1 MLRLWRGLRFVWRVI
16 WKTFA
21 LILIALF
28 LQRSTYPLHIDW
40 NAISVLVG
48 GNKFDYVSWEVNALA
63 TKAGQAL
70 WGNHPYMDEAA
81 RSDFVQNYMRD
92 LGQAMQ
98 LTAQVEAIYLDL
110 SIADPDAASAELRVE
125 RDALRADLDRRQAT
139 AESILE
145 GQVSAILADEGFAV
159 MGQVMPPVSMH
170 FTRMPNLLVVSPRD
184 RIERRVELAIDPMPL
199 EDIIALE
206 DRIFAQQDM
215 DAVVIPLGGM
225 AIFPAMI
232 RETANLPWA
241 IETFAH
247 EWVHHYFFFYP
258 LGLSFFVD
266 TGPGGR
272 EAVAINETAANLFGK
287 YIGEKVVAR
296 YYPEFLPETSIPQV
310 ISVQYQDPVPTE
322 ETPFEFG
329 RAMHETRTGVDTM
342 LSQVQL
348 IQAKVNKLHRLGYV
362 DDAQTLEAVATEQI
376 DRITAF
382 LAARRQL
389 FYDNGFN
396 IRRLN
401 LAYFAFYGGYQAEG
415 IPGIAGT
422 DPIGPA
428 VQDIFDLSPDI
439 RAFVVTMRDITTRE
453 ELLSVQAAMQ
463 AEYNQQAG

>member
-1 MLRLWRGLRFVWRVI
+1 ME
-16 WKTFA
+16 
-21 LILIALF
+21 
-28 LQRSTYPLHIDW
+28 D
-40 NAISVLVG
+40 
-48 GNKFDYVSWEVNALA
+48 LA
-63 TKAGQAL
+63 R
-70 WGNHPYMDEAA
+70 E
-81 RSDFVQNYMRD
+81 
-92 LGQAMQ
+92 MQ
-98 LTAQVEAIYLDL
+98 LTAQVEAVYLDL
-110 SIADPDAASAELRVE
+110 AITDPDAQTIELRAE
-125 RDALRADLDRRQAT
+125 RDALRDDLDARQAT

-145 GQVSAILADEGFAV
+145 GQVSTILAEEGFAT
-159 MGQVMPPVSMH
+159 MGQVLPPVSMH

-199 EDIIALE
+199 EEIIELE
-206 DRIFAQQDM
+206 ERIFEQQNM

-232 RETANLPWA
+232 KETANLPWA

-272 EAVAINETAANLFGK
+272 ESIAINETAANLFGK
-287 YIGEKVVAR
+287 YIAEKVVAR
-296 YYPEFLPETSIPQV
+296 YYPEFAPQASATQM
-310 ISVQYQDPVPTE
+310 ISMQYQGPVPTE
-322 ETPFEFG
+322 ELPFDFG

-342 LSQVQL
+342 LMKVAV
-348 IQAKVNKLHRLGYV
+348 IQAKVDKLQRLGFLEE
-362 DDAQTLEAVATEQI
+362 AQAMETVAEVEI
-376 DRITAF
+376 DRVTAF
-382 LAARRQL
+382 MNVRQQL
-389 FYDNGFN
+389 FYENGFN

-428 VQDIFDLSPDI
+428 VQEIFDLSPDI
-439 RAFVVTMRDITTRE
+439 RSFVVTMRGITTRE

-463 AEYNQQAG
+463 AEVAQQAG